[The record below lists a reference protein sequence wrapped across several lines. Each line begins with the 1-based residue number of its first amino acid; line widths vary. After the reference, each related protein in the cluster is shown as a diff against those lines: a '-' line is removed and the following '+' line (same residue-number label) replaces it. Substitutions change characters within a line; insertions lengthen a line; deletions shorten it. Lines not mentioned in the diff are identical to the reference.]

1 VASRYFK
8 GPELMTN
15 NMRYHYSLDIWS
27 LGAMFAGMIFKH
39 EPFFKGK
46 DNNDQL
52 IKVMQV
58 MGSKS
63 VIEYISKY
71 NLKPDKEVTELF
83 KDFKKK
89 ELGSFVDKM
98 N

>member
-1 VASRYFK
+1 
-8 GPELMTN
+8 MTN
-15 NMRYHYSLDIWS
+15 NTKYHYSLDIWS
-27 LGAMFAGMIFKH
+27 LGCMFAGMIFNW

-63 VIEYISKY
+63 VYDYISKY

-83 KDFKKK
+83 
-89 ELGSFVDKM
+89 
-98 N
+98 

>member
-1 VASRYFK
+1 
-8 GPELMTN
+8 
-15 NMRYHYSLDIWS
+15 
-27 LGAMFAGMIFKH
+27 MFAGMIFNR

-63 VIEYISKY
+63 VYDYISKY

-83 KDFKKK
+83 
-89 ELGSFVDKM
+89 
-98 N
+98 